1 MDLKIKDVSR
11 LLNITE
17 KTVLKWIKEKDMP
30 FYKINHQY
38 RFNKGELNEW
48 ILKNNIPISDNFLEI
63 SELKE
68 KFFISNLVKKGKIFY
83 NIEGKDVNDVIASAI
98 NVIDIPIDI
107 SKNEVIQSLIEREE
121 MMTTGIGEG
130 IAIPHPRNPIITDIE
145 HESISICMLK
155 NEVDFKSIDDK
166 LVHTLLIILSANP
179 RRHLEILSKISFL
192 CRQSEFIKLLKN
204 HSTEETILTY
214 IEEKEQQWES
224 K

>member
-68 KFFISNLVKKGKIFY
+68 KFFISSLVKKGKIFY

-98 NVIDIPIDI
+98 NVIDTPIDI

-192 CRQSEFIKLLKN
+192 CRQPEFIKLLKN

-214 IEEKEQQWES
+214 IEDKEQQWES

>member
-192 CRQSEFIKLLKN
+192 CRQPEFIKLLKN

>member
-68 KFFISNLVKKGKIFY
+68 KFFISSLVKKGKIFY

-98 NVIDIPIDI
+98 NVIDIPVDI

-192 CRQSEFIKLLKN
+192 CRQPEFIKLLKN